1 MTGVDLYEVLGVERA
16 AGQEEIKKAYRRLAR
31 QYHPDVNAQAGA
43 AERFKEIN
51 LAYEVLSDPER
62 RRQYD
67 AFGTTSQSQGSPFGG
82 GGGFGNFSDIFEYFF
97 GGGFGGA
104 TARPRNFVQGDDL
117 HRAIHMKLGDCLY
130 DSKVQLK
137 VQRREVCSVCNG
149 SRAEQGSQPTTC
161 PTCGGHGM
169 VSQVRDTLLGRMS
182 TTTVCPHCQGEGVRI
197 SDPCRACRGTG
208 LEERQRTIEVTVPAG
223 IDHGN
228 VIRIAGEG
236 HAGRGGAPNGDLLVQ
251 VTVEP
256 DQQFSRRDAEL
267 FTELKLNFADLAL
280 GATVQ
285 VATLEGEQPLRV
297 PAGTSSHEEFA
308 LRGQGLPRLRGHGRG
323 DLHVRVVV
331 DVPRKLSRRQKEL
344 LEELRD
350 GEAGQTKKGGKLFER
365 FHK

>member
-1 MTGVDLYEVLGVERA
+1 MAGVDLYSVLSVSRGA
-16 AGQEEIKKAYRRLAR
+16 SAEEIKKAYRRLAR
-31 QYHPDVNAQAGA
+31 QYHPDVNAEAGS
-43 AERFKEIN
+43 AEKFKEIN

-67 AFGTTSQSQGSPFGG
+67 AFGTTSQGPDSPFS

-97 GGGFGGA
+97 GGGFGGV
-104 TARPRNFVQGDDL
+104 ARPRSYAQGDDL
-117 HRAIHMKLGDCLY
+117 HRAIHLKLSECLH

-137 VQRREVCSVCNG
+137 VQRRETCSVCNG
-149 SRAEQGSQPTTC
+149 SRAEQGSQPSPC

-169 VSQVRDTLLGRMS
+169 VNQVRDTLLGRMS
-182 TTTVCPHCQGEGVRI
+182 TTTVCPHCQGEGVQI

-208 LEERQRTIEVTVPAG
+208 LEERQRTIEITVPAG

-236 HAGRGGAPNGDLLVQ
+236 HAGRGGAPSGDLLVQ

-256 DQQFSRRDAEL
+256 NSQFSRRDADL
-267 FTELKLNFADLAL
+267 YTEVKLNFADLAL
-280 GATVQ
+280 GATVN
-285 VATLEGEQPLRV
+285 VATLEEEQPLRV
-297 PAGTSSHEEFA
+297 PAGTPSHAEFI
-308 LRGQGLPRLRGHGRG
+308 LRGHGLPRLRGHGRG

-331 DVPRKLSRRQKEL
+331 DVPRKLTRRQKEL
-344 LEELRD
+344 LEELKD
-350 GEAGQTKKGGKLFER
+350 GASGQTTKGGKLFER